1 VTVPV
6 LQEEDL
12 VGLTGSI
19 WETVFGRAV
28 EPVPMDGVLAALV
41 GDVKVTACVTITGGW
56 NGNVTIVLPLTAA
69 VRAAADMFGM
79 AEDELDDELVH
90 DAVGEL
96 ANIAG
101 GNVKGMISE
110 ATKLGLP
117 TVVRGVDYTVS
128 VPGTHVVVEAA
139 FTCDDL
145 PFVVLVESPT
155 DLPPIG

>member
-1 VTVPV
+1 VPV

-28 EPVPMDGVLAALV
+28 EPVSPDDVAEIIDGA
-41 GDVKVTACVTITGGW
+41 VKVTACVAITGSWDGA
-56 NGNVTIVLPLTAA
+56 VEIVLPLSAA

-79 AEDELDDELVH
+79 GEDELDDELVH

-96 ANIAG
+96 ANIAA
-101 GNVKGMISE
+101 GNIKGMIPD

-117 TVVRGVDYTVS
+117 TVVQGTNYSVS
-128 VPGTHVVVEAA
+128 VPGTKIVCEATMECDGLPFRVVVK
-139 FTCDDL
+139 
-145 PFVVLVESPT
+145 SPT